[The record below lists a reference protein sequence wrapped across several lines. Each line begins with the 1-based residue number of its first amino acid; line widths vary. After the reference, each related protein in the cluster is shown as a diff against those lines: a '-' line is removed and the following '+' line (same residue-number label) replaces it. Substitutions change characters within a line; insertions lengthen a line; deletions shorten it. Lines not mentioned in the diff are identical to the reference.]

1 MRVHLIESGQERSV
15 SEQRSKALSHA
26 DPRGRMFQAKGI
38 GRPKVILYRCAP
50 MLEEQL

>member
-26 DPRGRMFQAKGI
+26 DPRGRMFQAKG
-38 GRPKVILYRCAP
+38 KA
-50 MLEEQL
+50 ES

>member
-1 MRVHLIESGQERSV
+1 MSLTERVRFGERLLRKLTTQV
-15 SEQRSKALSHA
+15 SER
-26 DPRGRMFQAKGI
+26 RMFQAKGI